1 MPSNCSMLAGSE
13 GGGGGGGGEAE
24 TAPRGAG
31 CDAPPRPAEAFGTLM
46 ANSPVWVHTICQ
58 T

>member
-1 MPSNCSMLAGSE
+1 MLVGSE